1 MADPVVLRWPVDN
14 RIINRR
20 FGEFPELYKQFG
32 LPGHEGIDLYAD
44 HGDNIY
50 AAADGKV
57 SMAGH
62 PNKHPYGMHIRI
74 QSKAGTTSFETVY
87 AHLTQI
93 LVQVGQQVKAGDVI
107 GLADNTGNS
116 TGSHLH
122 LTLKITGKSTPGY
135 PAGIVDPLP
144 YLSGQ
149 AIGGGG
155 PGTGTT
161 PGTPPAT
168 TPDELTD
175 IIVFP
180 SDKLAFYSGPSKD
193 AALWAQLTDGEPLRV
208 MGNAEQAKQ
217 QIGKSDSLLK
227 VKRRDGKI
235 GWVVARLVRTTGGTL
250 PPTGLAVVPTTDGL
264 NLRARPMVESFSLG
278 LVTPMDTLTVLGD
291 EKVERGK
298 IGQQFNWL
306 NVKTL
311 QGQVG
316 YVAAWYVRAADAASF
331 GGPVMAFVPAGA
343 TVKAIVNTYLR
354 RQPAPHSPRQEPVK
368 RNDELVV
375 ISDPDDPP
383 VQIGQKGDWVF
394 VETANGERGWLPSGA
409 LAAKK

>member
-1 MADPVVLRWPVDN
+1 MADQVVLRWPVDN

-44 HGDNIY
+44 TGDNVH
-50 AAADGKV
+50 ACADGRV
-57 SMAGH
+57 SMAGS
-62 PNKHPYGMHIRI
+62 PPKHPYGTHIRI
-74 QSKAGTTSFETVY
+74 QSKAGTTSFETIY
-87 AHLTQI
+87 GHLEQI
-93 LVQVGQQVKAGDVI
+93 LVQVGQQVTAGDVI

-122 LTLKITGKSTPGY
+122 ITLKITGKSTPGY

-149 AIGGGG
+149 VIGGG
-155 PGTGTT
+155 PG
-161 PGTPPAT
+161 PGPGPGPA
-168 TPDELTD
+168 PEELTD

-180 SDKLAFYSGPSKD
+180 SDKLPFYSGPAKD
-193 AALWAQLTDGEPLRV
+193 AALWGLLTDGEPLRV

-217 QIGKSDSLLK
+217 AIGKTDVLIK
-227 VKRRDGKI
+227 VKRRDGNV
-235 GWVVARLVRTTGGTL
+235 GWVVARLVRTTGGSL

-264 NLRARPMVESFSLG
+264 NVRARPMVEAFSLG

-291 EKVERGK
+291 EKVERPK
-298 IGQQFNWL
+298 IGQQFNWM
-306 NVKTL
+306 NVKTP
-311 QGQVG
+311 QGWVG
-316 YVAAWYVRAADAASF
+316 YVAAWYVRPADAVAF

-343 TVKAIVNTYLR
+343 SVKARLNTYLR
-354 RQPAPHSPRQEPVK
+354 KQPAPHSPRQEPVK

-394 VETANGERGWLPSGA
+394 VETAGGERGWLPSGA
-409 LAAKK
+409 LVAKK